1 MHVGVI
7 SGANVAE
14 TDAVSRVKSPE
25 RKRARKIA
33 PTAAVLE

>member
-7 SGANVAE
+7 SGANAAE

-25 RKRARKIA
+25 RKRARKVA
-33 PTAAVLE
+33 PPAAILQ